1 MCQRAP
7 RWESEAG
14 LCMGMGSR
22 LVGARHLCLG
32 VVISLAAQC
41 GVSEP
46 MRGEESTDMGM
57 WQWPRTGW

>member
-1 MCQRAP
+1 
-7 RWESEAG
+7 
-14 LCMGMGSR
+14 MGMGSR